1 MCRSEKCRVKED
13 TGLLRAPVPR
23 GCLIQARFWLEWGCS
38 ASHPERSASLRG
50 ARVVPQVPRGCP
62 IQARFWLEWG
72 CSLRESSRAQ
82 RFSSRSEGSGE
93 SLSMTPDYFGAP
105 VPRGCPIQARFWL
118 EWGCSL
124 QESSRAQRF
133 SSRSEGGAPGSASAA
148 RANLGSSPLEETA
161 NSRESSRAQ
170 RFSSRS
176 EGSGESL
183 PIPGVPN
190 SASGYA
196 S

>member
-1 MCRSEKCRVKED
+1 MCNFCAPSPGGHTRRLCEMPGAYLRFSTMCRSEKCRVKED

-82 RFSSRSEGSGE
+82 RFSSRSEG
-93 SLSMTPDYFGAP
+93 
-105 VPRGCPIQARFWL
+105 
-118 EWGCSL
+118 
-124 QESSRAQRF
+124 
-133 SSRSEGGAPGSASAA
+133 GAPGSASAA